1 MLSSPR
7 AASRPFPALAMAGR
21 SSLNAKNLEGLG
33 AARLASLLLEV
44 TEGNAAARRTLRL
57 ALAENG
63 GPQELAQAVRQRLA
77 AVERSSRWLE
87 IRDRDVLLADL
98 ERQRLGIAGA
108 IADQAPALAL
118 DLLWRFLEL
127 ASPLL
132 DRCDDSDDLA
142 LRLFDRVSADLGVV
156 ASRVGQPPAALA
168 DQVAEAL
175 LTDHNG
181 QYEHLIAHL
190 TPALGAE
197 GLLRLRARMEA
208 ERPAKLDG
216 DPGAF
221 WVEEET
227 RDREGEE
234 VDEDEGVCTHSDVYS
249 LYSFY
254 DPEMVDNDY
263 EDEDENGETGD
274 AGWIGDFEPDFESQ
288 EDGDLDPEDRHQ
300 EVRLAM
306 LSIAD
311 GLGDA
316 QAYWA
321 EYRDHHPA
329 GLRRPR
335 IAARVARRLTA
346 AGQPEQALALLEA
359 VRLRRGLRS
368 DGYRR
373 WLDAHLAALEA
384 LGRREDA
391 QRLRKDFALDRLSL
405 PHLRDYLRLL
415 PAFEDEP
422 AREEALETVLHHPN
436 GPAALEFLHR
446 WPDRRR
452 TARLILARPDQLHGG
467 DETLLL
473 GVAEAL
479 EGSQP
484 LAASVCLRLVAEF
497 ILETGQSNRYNR
509 AVRHLASCRRLAAM
523 INDWGAIPHHN
534 TYIRDLTRDYGHRK
548 GFLTRLNLDNLLL
561 DATTS

>member
-1 MLSSPR
+1 
-7 AASRPFPALAMAGR
+7 MAGR

-63 GPQELAQAVRQRLA
+63 GPQELAQAV
-77 AVERSSRWLE
+77 
-87 IRDRDVLLADL
+87 
-98 ERQRLGIAGA
+98 RQRLGIAGA

-263 EDEDENGETGD
+263 ADEDDEDEETGE

-346 AGQPEQALALLEA
+346 AGQPEQALALLQA

-405 PHLRDYLRLL
+405 SHLREYLRLL

-452 TARLILARPDQLHGG
+452 TARLILQRPDQLHGG

-473 GVAEAL
+473 GVVEAL

-484 LAASVCLRLVAEF
+484 LAASVCLRLVVEF

-509 AVRHLASCRRLAAM
+509 AVRHLEGCRRLAAM

-534 TYIRDLTRDYGHRK
+534 TYIRDLTRDYSHRK
-548 GFLTRLNLDNLLL
+548 GFLTRLNLENLLL
-561 DATTS
+561 DPSTG

>member
-1 MLSSPR
+1 
-7 AASRPFPALAMAGR
+7 MAGR
-21 SSLNAKNLEGLG
+21 ASLNAKNLEVLG
-33 AARLASLLLEV
+33 AARLASLLLEL

-57 ALAENG
+57 ALAENC
-63 GPQELAQAVRQRLA
+63 GPEELAQAVRQRLA

-87 IRDRDVLLADL
+87 TRDRDALLADL

-118 DLLWRFLEL
+118 ELLWRFLEL
-127 ASPLL
+127 GSSLL

-142 LRLFDRVSADLGVV
+142 LRLFHRVSADLGAV
-156 ASRVGQPPAALA
+156 ASRAGQQPAALA
-168 DQVAEAL
+168 DQVAEVL
-175 LTDHNG
+175 LESHNG
-181 QYEHLIAHL
+181 QYDHLITHL
-190 TPALGAE
+190 SPALGAE

-208 ERPAKLDG
+208 ERPARGDG
-216 DPGAF
+216 DSPAF

-227 RDREGEE
+227 CDREGED
-234 VDEDEGVCTHSDVYS
+234 VDEDAGVCTHSDVYS
-249 LYSFY
+249 LYNFY
-254 DPEMVDNDY
+254 DPEID
-263 EDEDENGETGD
+263 DEDDEEEETEEG
-274 AGWIGDFEPDFESQ
+274 GWIGDFEPDFESQ
-288 EDGDLDPEDRHQ
+288 EDGELDPAERHQ
-300 EVRLAM
+300 QVRLAM

-316 QAYWA
+316 HAYWA

-329 GLRRPR
+329 ALRRPR
-335 IAARVARRLTA
+335 IAARVARRFTA
-346 AGQPEQALALLEA
+346 AGQPERALALLEV

-373 WLDAHLAALEA
+373 WLDAHLVALEA
-384 LGRREDA
+384 LGRREEA

-405 PHLRDYLRLL
+405 PHLRDYLGLL

-422 AREEALETVLHHPN
+422 AREEALDTVLRHRN

-452 TARLILARPDQLHGG
+452 TARLILERPDQLHGG

-473 GVAEAL
+473 GVVEAL

-484 LAASVCLRLVAEF
+484 LAASLCLRLVVEF
-497 ILETGQSNRYNR
+497 ILETGQSNRYSR
-509 AVRHLASCRRLAAM
+509 AVRHLASCCRLAAS
-523 INDWGAIPHHN
+523 IDNWGAIPHHN
-534 TYIRDLTRDYGHRK
+534 TYIRDLQRDYGHRK
-548 GFLTRLNLDNLLL
+548 GFLTRLDRDNLLL
-561 DATTS
+561 EEAPG